1 LLKEAGVAVDAEGMF
16 RSLALLVGLVA
27 GGLVTVTASPSQDPG
42 HTGERTALVELADG
56 RVLTGT
62 IISIDVDKIE
72 LRVDGK
78 VLKLTNEQV
87 RRIESHGV
95 SAAQP
100 SPAGVPPAAPAAETR
115 APAAQQNAEGAN
127 DGAGSPSAASETEQ
141 DEEERGPGAADG
153 STVPEVPAKKQV
165 TMPPDAFASAI
176 PHDLRRS
183 RFRARLDELDA
194 VYPWLVPT
202 SPTQWISCGLLLFA
216 WLSLVVHLS
225 TRVVAVDGHS
235 YSRSS
240 FMAIWYLVTG
250 VMQIA
255 IVPTGEIATV
265 AMLVANPAIA
275 LLFLRNLF
283 SLTRGAALVAFAVQL
298 GFLVIG
304 YGVLELVSS
313 LLGSVQAHPA

>member
-1 LLKEAGVAVDAEGMF
+1 
-16 RSLALLVGLVA
+16 
-27 GGLVTVTASPSQDPG
+27 
-42 HTGERTALVELADG
+42 
-56 RVLTGT
+56 
-62 IISIDVDKIE
+62 
-72 LRVDGK
+72 
-78 VLKLTNEQV
+78 
-87 RRIESHGV
+87 
-95 SAAQP
+95 
-100 SPAGVPPAAPAAETR
+100 
-115 APAAQQNAEGAN
+115 
-127 DGAGSPSAASETEQ
+127 
-141 DEEERGPGAADG
+141 
-153 STVPEVPAKKQV
+153 
-165 TMPPDAFASAI
+165 
-176 PHDLRRS
+176 
-183 RFRARLDELDA
+183 
-194 VYPWLVPT
+194 VPT